1 MKRIRIAA
9 LLLCLTGAGG
19 CSTYE
24 SIHIDENKTTVTF
37 DQDYA
42 AVYRLIVRGQQRCG
56 QVGIWNTAIF
66 PDVKEAQITWS
77 IPQGVRADAVMLTVD
92 IKEIGPIKTRMDVYP
107 ATEMMRK
114 GTVDRLQSWVDGKTD
129 CPT

>member
-1 MKRIRIAA
+1 
-9 LLLCLTGAGG
+9 
-19 CSTYE
+19 
-24 SIHIDENKTTVTF
+24 
-37 DQDYA
+37 
-42 AVYRLIVRGQQRCG
+42 
-56 QVGIWNTAIF
+56 
-66 PDVKEAQITWS
+66 
-77 IPQGVRADAVMLTVD
+77 MLTVD